1 MENNRKISELL
12 EKFIPQMTRSTRLE
26 KFLVT
31 ICGLT
36 VLWGLYALFIQIKWG
51 HSVTGMR
58 DNVVWGIYIVNFIFF
73 IGISYAGALISGILY
88 LLQVEWRKPII
99 RIAEIITVISTIL
112 GPLYI
117 LLCIGRLD
125 RLHHLIQFGRIQSP
139 ITWDLIA
146 ITTYLIGS
154 LIFLFLATVP
164 DFAILR
170 DSDNPLLGK
179 WRKRFYRFFAIG
191 YENNTKQRHLLRQ
204 GISIIS
210 IIIIPLAVIVHSV
223 LSWIFGMT
231 LRPGWH
237 STIFAPYFVVA
248 AVYSG
253 TGVLIVAMWAFRKFY
268 HLEDY
273 LQEKHFRY
281 LGTVLLVL
289 GGLYGYFTFSE
300 YLTGWYGS
308 EKWELHLIYKLFD
321 RTEFGF
327 MFVYAAFIGVLLPII
342 IIAIPKTR
350 TINGITIASVIVITA
365 MWVKR
370 YIIIIP
376 TLETPLL
383 PMQESRM
390 LYIHYSITWVEWAL
404 TLSGIAAFFLFFYF
418 CSKFVPILP
427 VSELAESDVVQHNSH
442 KE

>member
-1 MENNRKISELL
+1 MENNSKVSALL
-12 EKFIPQMTRSTRLE
+12 AKFAPQMTRTTRLE
-26 KFLVT
+26 KVLVT

-36 VLWGLYALFIQIKWG
+36 VLWGFYALYIQATKG

-58 DNVVWGIYIVNFIFF
+58 DNVVWGVYIVNFIFF

-88 LLQVEWRKPII
+88 LLKVEWRKPII

-125 RLHHLIQFGRIQSP
+125 RLHHLALFGRIQSP

-154 LIFLFLATVP
+154 MIFLFLATVP

-170 DSDNPLLGK
+170 DSGNPMFGK
-179 WRKRFYRFFAIG
+179 
-191 YENNTKQRHLLRQ
+191 Q
-204 GISIIS
+204 GVTITS
-210 IIIIPLAVIVHSV
+210 IIIIPLAVLVHSV

-253 TGVLIVAMWAFRKFY
+253 TGVLIIAMWAFRKFY
-268 HLEDY
+268 HLEEY
-273 LQEKHFRY
+273 LEEKHFKY
-281 LGTVLLVL
+281 LGILLLVL

-300 YLTGWYGS
+300 YLTSWYGS
-308 EKWELHLIYKLFD
+308 EKWELHLIYKLFS
-321 RTEFGF
+321 REEFGY
-327 MFVYAAFIGVLLPII
+327 MFFYAAFIGVLLPLII
-342 IIAIPKTR
+342 VAIPKTR
-350 TINGITIASVIVITA
+350 TINGITIASAIVITS

-383 PMQESRM
+383 PMQETRM
-390 LYIHYSITWVEWAL
+390 EYVHYSITWVEWAL
-404 TLSGIAAFFLFFYF
+404 TFSGIAAFFLFFYF
-418 CSKFVPILP
+418 SSKFVPIIP
-427 VSELAESDVVQHNSH
+427 VSELAESNEKDKNL
-442 KE
+442 